1 MSEKRYIY
9 DLSEGDATMRN
20 LLGGKGAGV
29 AEMARVGVPVPD
41 AFTVTTTACVET
53 MNRGGEWPDGLADEI
68 NAGLTRLEERTGR
81 KLGGSE
87 NPLLVSVRSGAV
99 FSMPGMMDTILNLGV
114 SDESVAA
121 IAEESGNERFA
132 WDCYRRFIQMYGE
145 VVEGVPAY
153 AYEDALT
160 ELKRKRGVELDT
172 DLGPADLKEL
182 VATFKEISNE
192 HLGGEW
198 TSDPVEQLHRAVNA
212 VFRSWQNP
220 RAEVYRRANNI
231 PSDLGTAV
239 NVMQM
244 VFGNRGDDS
253 ATGVC
258 FTRNPSTGAKELYG
272 EFLVNAQ
279 GEDVVAGIRTP
290 RPLAEMREVLPE
302 AYDELIDTMHRM
314 EAHYRDMQDMEFTV
328 ENGKLFLLQT
338 RNGKRTAAAALKVA
352 SDLVDE
358 GVITKE
364 EALLRIEP
372 DQLDQLLHPAIDPSH
387 GEKPIAKGLPAS
399 PGAAVGEVVFDA
411 DTAAERG
418 GRGEAVVLVRYE
430 TTPDDIHG
438 VIVAQGVLTAHG
450 GMTSHAAVVARGMG
464 KPCVAGASGIH
475 IDAKGRTLTVGDRVI
490 KEGEVIT
497 LDGSTGDVF
506 GQEIKLIPPRINEDF
521 QRLVTWADEVRE
533 LGVRAN
539 ADNFEDASKA
549 RELGAEGIG
558 LCRTEHM
565 FMAADRL
572 PAVRRMILAETHEAR
587 ADALEKILPM
597 QQADFE
603 GIFTAMKG
611 LPVTVRLLDPPLH
624 EFLPNLVEQSLLV
637 QRLELTG
644 GDASELEAARA
655 TLAQV
660 KRLHELNP
668 MLGTRGC
675 RLAML
680 YPEIPAMQTRAI
692 IRAALAVLEREG
704 ETIGVEIMIPL
715 VALSKE
721 LEIQREI
728 VEKTVAEEL
737 KAAGKELDV
746 TVGTMIELPRAAL
759 VADQIAEYADF
770 FSFGTNDLTQTGIGI
785 SRDDAENGFLTQY
798 VTSKVLERNPFESID
813 VAGVGQLVDI
823 GVAKGRSIKPN
834 LKTGVCGEHGGD
846 PDSVEFF
853 QSVGLDYVSCSPYRV
868 PIARFAAAK
877 AVLKQRED

>member
-258 FTRNPSTGAKELYG
+258 FTRNPSTGAEELYG

-358 GVITKE
+358 GVLTKE

-372 DQLDQLLHPAIDPSH
+372 DQLDQLLHPASDPSH

-644 GDASELEAARA
+644 GDASELEDARA

-728 VEKTVAEEL
+728 VERTVAEEL
-737 KAAGKELDV
+737 KAAGKELEV

-813 VAGVGQLVDI
+813 VDGVGQLVDI
-823 GVAKGRSIKPN
+823 GVAKGRSVKPN

>member
-521 QRLVTWADEVRE
+521 QRVVTWADEVRE

-737 KAAGKELDV
+737 KAAGKELEV

-813 VAGVGQLVDI
+813 VDGVGQLVDI
-823 GVAKGRSIKPN
+823 GVAKGRSVKPN